1 MKKVG
6 FLTLLIMATLL
17 LTLALPVGA
26 AGPKAPAAPVAAA
39 PAPASPAAAAPAP
52 MPPHPR
58 VEHALESLRQAR
70 EHMQNAEG
78 EFHGHRA
85 KAIEHIDAA
94 IHEAEICM
102 QEP

>member
-1 MKKVG
+1 MKKIG
-6 FLTLLIMATLL
+6 FWTLLIMAILL
-17 LTLALPVGA
+17 FTFAFTAA
-26 AGPKAPAAPVAAA
+26 AGPKAPATPVAAA
-39 PAPASPAAAAPAP
+39 SPSPTPAATP

-58 VEHALESLRQAR
+58 VEHALEAMRRAR
-70 EHMQNAEG
+70 EHMAHAEG

-85 KAIEHIDAA
+85 KAIEHLEAA

>member
-1 MKKVG
+1 MNKIG
-6 FLTLLIMATLL
+6 ILTLFILVALV
-17 LTLALPVGA
+17 LTLTLTVGA
-26 AGPKAPAAPVAAA
+26 ASPKAPAAAVAAA
-39 PAPASPAAAAPAP
+39 PAPASAVAAP

-58 VEHALESLRQAR
+58 VEHALEALRSAKDHM
-70 EHMQNAEG
+70 EHAEG

-85 KAIEHIDAA
+85 KTIEHIDAA

>member
-1 MKKVG
+1 MKKIG
-6 FLTLLIMATLL
+6 ILTLFILMALV
-17 LTLALPVGA
+17 LTLTLTVGA
-26 AGPKAPAAPVAAA
+26 ASPKAPAAAAA
-39 PAPASPAAAAPAP
+39 VAPASAVAAP

-58 VEHALESLRQAR
+58 VANALEALRSAKD
-70 EHMQNAEG
+70 HMAHADG

>member
-1 MKKVG
+1 VKKIG
-6 FLTLLIMATLL
+6 LLTLLILVTVL
-17 LTLALPVGA
+17 LTLAFSA
-26 AGPKAPAAPVAAA
+26 AAASPKAAVPVVAPAVPAVAAPV
-39 PAPASPAAAAPAP
+39 P

-58 VEHALESLRQAR
+58 VHDALDEMRHAR
-70 EHMQNAEG
+70 EHLEHADG

-85 KAIEHIDAA
+85 KAVEHLDAA